1 MPCDSLSF
9 LTILHVQDGKVNDA
23 SGAEGT
29 GGTGSSIDE
38 GAVTSYAKNLVSLAD
53 ALVDVDRESYSA
65 QAEAIIRRAAQV
77 LSRTLGPLRLEVAE
91 QALVPLA
98 RVLGGQRGV
107 WSDAAQTLLRA
118 RSIMLTWLPPDD
130 ARVRSVSEQ
139 LAHAQAQVEMI
150 ASSGLPSSHHG
161 RAPAQVHAA
170 SLY

>member
-1 MPCDSLSF
+1 MLRA
-9 LTILHVQDGKVNDA
+9 QDAKVNGPSDQQ
-23 SGAEGT
+23 GT
-29 GGTGSSIDE
+29 GGTGASIDE

-53 ALVDVDRESYSA
+53 ALVEVDRENYSA

-91 QALVPLA
+91 QALVPLS
-98 RVLGGQRGV
+98 RVLGGQRGD

-139 LAHAQAQVEMI
+139 LAHAQAQVEME
-150 ASSGLPSSHHG
+150 SGLPSIEGHRRRG
-161 RAPAQVHAA
+161 PAQVHAA